1 MLIQE
6 KLWKPKNDFFFL
18 FAESYGKALGT
29 GLKLSVQYSLPRGLL
44 SAQKNYL
51 FKKN

>member
-6 KLWKPKNDFFFL
+6 KLWKPKNDFF
-18 FAESYGKALGT
+18 SYLPRAKA
-29 GLKLSVQYSLPRGLL
+29 KHSAQDSLPRGLL

-51 FKKN
+51 FKKIRK